1 MNTLTKF
8 FDSLMQ
14 KYLPDAFIVALVLT
28 LIVFG
33 AAVTITPSSALEVVS
48 FWGKGLDDLFKFAME
63 MTLILVSGFTLARSP
78 FFISLL
84 DKLSTLANSPVKA
97 VLLATGVSTA
107 ACWFNWGFG
116 LILAGLFAV
125 ELGKRVKNVNFAL
138 LVAASYSGFLVWHG
152 GVSGSVPLKLT
163 SPSSEI
169 QNILKMPMVGLEKTV
184 FANFNLVLVLITTV
198 TLLTLN
204 YIFAKSV
211 KNKSSFAVQKD
222 NEVII
227 SENNLNT
234 PANQLEQSKIL
245 NYILVGFGFI
255 YLGQEFST
263 GAGLNLNNLIL
274 LFIFLGMSFHVTPK
288 NYLHHFSES
297 VKDSAGIILQF
308 PLYAGIM
315 AIMRDSGLANILSE
329 FFVSISTKE
338 SFLMFTY
345 WSAGIVNFFVPS
357 GGGQWALQAPFI
369 LPAAIKLG
377 IDPAKASMAIAW
389 GDAWTNM
396 VQPFWALPLLSV
408 AKIPLR
414 AIMGYCVIIFFTV
427 GLVTSLSFWVMSL

>member
-1 MNTLTKF
+1 MNTLTNF

-14 KYLPDAFIVALVLT
+14 KYLPDAFIFALLLT
-28 LIVFG
+28 IIVFG
-33 AAVTITPSSALEVVS
+33 AAVAVTPMSALEIVG
-48 FWGKGLDDLFKFAME
+48 FWGQGLDDLFKFAME

-78 FFISLL
+78 FFVFLL
-84 DKLSTLANSPVKA
+84 DKLSANANSPVKA
-97 VLLATGVSTA
+97 VLLATTVSII

-125 ELGKRVKNVNFAL
+125 ELGRRVKDVNFAL

-152 GVSGSVPLKLT
+152 GISGSVPLKLT
-163 SPSSEI
+163 SPSSEV
-169 QNILKMPMVGLEKTV
+169 QSILGMSKIGIEKTV
-184 FANFNLVLVLITTV
+184 FADFNLVLVFVTAL
-198 TLLTLN
+198 TLLILN
-204 YIFAKSV
+204 YIFARSV
-211 KNKSSFAVQKD
+211 KTKTEFVMPKAEQK
-222 NEVII
+222 NE
-227 SENNLNT
+227 SKDLSGT
-234 PANQLEQSKIL
+234 PALRLEQSKIL
-245 NYILVGFGFI
+245 NYIVVAIGFI
-255 YLGQEFST
+255 YLGQQFSN

-274 LFIFLGMSFHVTPK
+274 LFIFLGMSFHMTPK
-288 NYLHHFSES
+288 NYLFQFSES

-315 AIMRDSGLANILSE
+315 AIMRDSGLANMLSE

-414 AIMGYCVIIFFTV
+414 AIMGYCVMIFFVV
-427 GLVTSLSFWVMSL
+427 GIVTSLSFWIISL